1 MSQLIQQLQAQTDSI
16 NRLAASNEALIQAM
30 VEMDQAEADPD
41 AESETYMDGTPRS
54 RPVGQSL
61 G

>member
-16 NRLAASNEALIQAM
+16 NRLAASTEALIQAM
-30 VEMDQAEADPD
+30 AQMDTAEADPD
-41 AESETYMDGTPRS
+41 GEASTYMDGSPRS